1 MSILLISPLFLI
13 IQEKNTYPLFKIEK
27 RKGCCRPLLAI
38 RNDDL
43 LRRRGCTS
51 STVETVSS
59 HNNFGRFLFLPL
71 FYSFSFSFLFF
82 YTSAPDL
89 GGTSFFLTHQDAKNK
104 TMPNFNEVT
113 LRFDGS
119 CKPNPGDGGSGY
131 VIFDTNNDK
140 TIIEG
145 HYYVGGN
152 CTNNVAEY
160 FGLIAGLKH
169 FQNSPY
175 TADHLNIEGD
185 SELTI
190 NQMKGTYR
198 INSHRLKPLFKRVT
212 NLLLK
217 YCRGDSICTSV
228 SFAHID
234 RRFNVRADA
243 LANDARYEENH
254 GSQDLYDEGDGDD
267 DY

>member
-1 MSILLISPLFLI
+1 MANFL
-13 IQEKNTYPLFKIEK
+13 
-27 RKGCCRPLLAI
+27 
-38 RNDDL
+38 
-43 LRRRGCTS
+43 
-51 STVETVSS
+51 
-59 HNNFGRFLFLPL
+59 
-71 FYSFSFSFLFF
+71 
-82 YTSAPDL
+82 
-89 GGTSFFLTHQDAKNK
+89 
-104 TMPNFNEVT
+104 EVT

-131 VIFDTNNDK
+131 VIFNTKTEK

-145 HYYVGGN
+145 HYYVGKK

-169 FQNSPY
+169 FKNSPY

-212 NLLLK
+212 NLLK
-217 YCRGDSICTSV
+217 YCCGGQIRTTF

-243 LANDARYEENH
+243 LANDARYEKNH
-254 GSQDLYDEGDGDD
+254 GSQDLYEEGDEYDNN
-267 DY
+267 Y

>member
-1 MSILLISPLFLI
+1 
-13 IQEKNTYPLFKIEK
+13 
-27 RKGCCRPLLAI
+27 
-38 RNDDL
+38 
-43 LRRRGCTS
+43 
-51 STVETVSS
+51 
-59 HNNFGRFLFLPL
+59 
-71 FYSFSFSFLFF
+71 
-82 YTSAPDL
+82 
-89 GGTSFFLTHQDAKNK
+89 
-104 TMPNFNEVT
+104 MPNFNEVT

-119 CKPNPGDGGSGY
+119 CKPNPGVGGSGY
-131 VIFDTNNDK
+131 VIFNTKTDK

-145 HYYVGGN
+145 HYYVGKK

-169 FQNSPY
+169 FKNSPY

-185 SELTI
+185 SELAI

-198 INSHRLKPLFKRVT
+198 INSHRLRPLFRQVT
-212 NLLLK
+212 NLLK
-217 YCRGDSICTSV
+217 DCRGGNPPFSLTTF

-267 DY
+267 GHQFKKRY

>member
-1 MSILLISPLFLI
+1 MANFL
-13 IQEKNTYPLFKIEK
+13 
-27 RKGCCRPLLAI
+27 
-38 RNDDL
+38 
-43 LRRRGCTS
+43 
-51 STVETVSS
+51 
-59 HNNFGRFLFLPL
+59 
-71 FYSFSFSFLFF
+71 
-82 YTSAPDL
+82 
-89 GGTSFFLTHQDAKNK
+89 
-104 TMPNFNEVT
+104 EVT

-131 VIFDTNNDK
+131 VIFNTKTGK

-145 HYYVGGN
+145 HHYVGEK

-169 FQNSPY
+169 FKNSPY

-198 INSHRLKPLFKRVT
+198 INSRRLRPLFRQVT
-212 NLLLK
+212 NLLK
-217 YCRGDSICTSV
+217 DCREGKISLTF

-234 RRFNVRADA
+234 RRFNVQADA
-243 LANDARYEENH
+243 LANNARYEENH
-254 GSQDLYDEGDGDD
+254 GSKDLFDEGDGDD
-267 DY
+267 PHNYY

>member
-1 MSILLISPLFLI
+1 
-13 IQEKNTYPLFKIEK
+13 
-27 RKGCCRPLLAI
+27 
-38 RNDDL
+38 
-43 LRRRGCTS
+43 
-51 STVETVSS
+51 
-59 HNNFGRFLFLPL
+59 
-71 FYSFSFSFLFF
+71 
-82 YTSAPDL
+82 
-89 GGTSFFLTHQDAKNK
+89 
-104 TMPNFNEVT
+104 MPHFDEVT

-131 VIFDTNNDK
+131 VIFNTKNDK

-145 HYYVGGN
+145 HYYVGKK

-169 FQNSPY
+169 FKNSPY

-198 INSHRLKPLFKRVT
+198 INSRRLRPLFRHVTILLKDCREGKFSRPLWRQVT
-212 NLLLK
+212 NLLK
-217 YCRGDSICTSV
+217 DCRKGNISLTF

-234 RRFNVRADA
+234 RRFNVQADA
-243 LANDARYEENH
+243 LANNARYEEKH
-254 GSQDLYDEGDGDD
+254 GSKDLFVEGDGDD
-267 DY
+267 PHNYY